1 MIYIHCSVLY
11 VQDSLESEAQV
22 FLDPNKLSEDGTVA
36 LAKRCF
42 SDDGGFFAYS
52 LSYKGSDW
60 VTIKVL
66 IVCLHKEFIYPFTST
81 SDQDRI
87 SPYNIKTISSRQVM
101 RIEKNINPGIIS

>member
-1 MIYIHCSVLY
+1 MICIHCSVLY

-36 LAKRCF
+36 LAKRSF
-42 SDDGGFFAYS
+42 SDDGEFFAYS
-52 LSYKGSDW
+52 LSHKGSDW

-66 IVCLHKEFIYPFTST
+66 IVCLHKEFIYPFTPT

-87 SPYNIKTISSRQVM
+87 SPYNMNTISSRQVT
-101 RIEKNINPGIIS
+101 RIEKNINHGIIS